1 MLLWSLYQKIDWF
14 NIHNKKLF
22 DTNSV
27 DKAKG
32 FVWSCAKDEEIVT
45 KNVFIC
51 CAILANNKYNLQI
64 KTKIAKW
71 PQSPIK
77 KNAFKVKKEYYR
89 WPLTAKILLTCL
101 PSVSFTEWYFFY
113 LTCVMMMLNH
123 CCWRVAWSS
132 ATERQGCVDWSVE
145 SEAWFLSPRSVSL
158 SHTHTQLVDTGV
170 RYPSSNWTFS
180 TETSDMSRDH
190 YLLILLHQSK
200 ESILSKILHKFYY
213 TYLSILKSCIKALHY
228 FFFLTSIWH

>member
-1 MLLWSLYQKIDWF
+1 MR
-14 NIHNKKLF
+14 
-22 DTNSV
+22 
-27 DKAKG
+27 
-32 FVWSCAKDEEIVT
+32 SCAKDEEIVT

-51 CAILANNKYNLQI
+51 CATLANNKYNLQI

-158 SHTHTQLVDTGV
+158 SHTHTQLVDTEV
-170 RYPSSNWTFS
+170 RYPSSTLDSQLRLVTWV
-180 TETSDMSRDH
+180 ETIIFWLWYISINIISINTSSLSR
-190 YLLILLHQSK
+190 K
-200 ESILSKILHKFYY
+200 
-213 TYLSILKSCIKALHY
+213 YLSEN
-228 FFFLTSIWH
+228 FV